1 VVAAYRQAAAHGTKR
16 VARVLARPRRTWR
29 ASSGTFPAARSLT
42 WPTCLPRPKEEDD
55 AIDDLTFA
63 VIGDLHVGATAE
75 AVQTTI
81 RLLDER
87 DLDFV
92 LFLGDLVNT
101 PTAENVAAFA
111 EAVRR
116 IDKPVYLTIGNH
128 DVGRMTEGFDIEAE
142 LARDLPGP
150 WKDGFTYAFDA
161 GGWRFV
167 VCSLGTFNI
176 GYTGPQVNRYK
187 GVVSEFGDV
196 LNVPPRHLERFGQL
210 LDATGETPTCVVTHV
225 PLVRMAERVHARGCY
240 GQVRLL
246 EEIQMLSLVEARP
259 NVKMCLYGHEHF
271 NQADV
276 IDGRLHLITQGVRGM
291 AQYGDA
297 DAIRIMRIAD
307 GTVASGL
314 IWDGLAEQAPAP
326 LGTLEGDR
334 AFEWRFA

>member
-1 VVAAYRQAAAHGTKR
+1 M
-16 VARVLARPRRTWR
+16 
-29 ASSGTFPAARSLT
+29 
-42 WPTCLPRPKEEDD
+42 
-55 AIDDLTFA
+55 
-63 VIGDLHVGATAE
+63 GATAD

-81 RLLDER
+81 RLVNER

-116 IDKPVYLTIGNH
+116 INKPVYLTIGNH
-128 DVGRMTEGFDIEAE
+128 DVGRMAEGFDIEAE

-150 WKDGFTYAFDA
+150 WEDGFTYAFDA

-167 VCSLGTFNI
+167 VCSLGSFNI
-176 GYTGPQVNRYK
+176 GYTGPQVNRFK
-187 GVVSEFGDV
+187 GVVSETGGV
-196 LNVPPRHLERFGQL
+196 SNVPPKHLERFTQL
-210 LDATGETPTCVVTHV
+210 LAETGEKPTCVVMHV
-225 PLVRMAERVHARGCY
+225 PLVRMGRRVQARGCY
-240 GQVRLL
+240 SQVRLL
-246 EEIQMLSLVEARP
+246 EGMQMLSLIEARA

-276 IDGRLHLITQGVRGM
+276 FDGRLHLITQGVRGM
-291 AQYGDA
+291 DQYGDA

-307 GTVASGL
+307 ETITSGL
-314 IWDGLAEQAPAP
+314 IWDGLAEQSPAP

-334 AFEWRFA
+334 AFEWRWA